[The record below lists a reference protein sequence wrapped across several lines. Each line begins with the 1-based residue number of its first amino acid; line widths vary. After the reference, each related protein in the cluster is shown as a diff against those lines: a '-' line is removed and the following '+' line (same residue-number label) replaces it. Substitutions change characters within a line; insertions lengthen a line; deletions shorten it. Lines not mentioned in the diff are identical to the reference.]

1 MCVEFLKIEKHRL
14 ALVSNMDETAAFF
27 DMVPNKSFTKKG
39 SKSITVRTSA
49 CEKKTRGSC
58 SN

>member
-1 MCVEFLKIEKHRL
+1 
-14 ALVSNMDETAAFF
+14 MDETPAFF

-39 SKSITVRTSA
+39 SKSITERTSE